1 MSYHYLDVG
10 QKFFVVIHSFMQG
23 AVFFPGEIPL
33 GFGSKVAEVQRIY
46 SKLYVDIVLDQKD
59 A

>member
-1 MSYHYLDVG
+1 
-10 QKFFVVIHSFMQG
+10 MQG